1 MNIEA
6 LVRSLATPLPEDI
19 LKRKWAGDLEGAQ
32 AAIRR
37 RLAGELPQG
46 LRDRLMVEQERLHR
60 LPTQYP
66 WNREQAFAKL
76 CELVPDITEAEFDD
90 LELDGKIDFLY
101 QERLHRLPT
110 QYPWNREQA
119 FAKLCELV
127 PDITEAEFDDLE
139 LDGKIDF
146 LYLQGEKRYFV
157 RFHRTLVKTI
167 PALMARSGGRTDGV
181 SPWLDPMI
189 EELRTTGHLGY
200 RITLQGAMHLED
212 SAFVPGVYRAHLPV
226 PAPCAQQREIQIEAP
241 GAELAPEDAPARTA
255 YVERAMDKW
264 EDIPLAYT
272 YVNEIRYAD
281 PLHQPAPDVPLYP
294 NARPVEPADLAE
306 EAPYLRFTPYLRQLA
321 AELAGAE
328 TEPVRKA
335 KRFYDFV
342 TQKVQYSFMRD
353 YFQIDD
359 LGEYCAVNLKGDC
372 GLQALL
378 FILLCRI
385 SGIPARWQ
393 SGLTIDEYFQIDDLG
408 EYCAV
413 NLKGDCGLQALLF
426 ILLCRISGIP
436 ARWQS
441 GLTIDE
447 DYVGSHDWA
456 QFYVP
461 GWGWLFADPSYGGG
475 AWRNGNPVR
484 HAFYFGNLDP
494 MRMVANRCFQGELTP
509 VKQQLRI
516 DPYDN
521 QSGELELADP
531 SARPFTGRDLD
542 TDMSLIRRERL

>member
-1 MNIEA
+1 M
-6 LVRSLATPLPEDI
+6 
-19 LKRKWAGDLEGAQ
+19 
-32 AAIRR
+32 
-37 RLAGELPQG
+37 
-46 LRDRLMVEQERLHR
+46 
-60 LPTQYP
+60 
-66 WNREQAFAKL
+66 
-76 CELVPDITEAEFDD
+76 
-90 LELDGKIDFLY
+90 
-101 QERLHRLPT
+101 
-110 QYPWNREQA
+110 
-119 FAKLCELV
+119 
-127 PDITEAEFDDLE
+127 
-139 LDGKIDF
+139 
-146 LYLQGEKRYFV
+146 
-157 RFHRTLVKTI
+157 
-167 PALMARSGGRTDGV
+167 
-181 SPWLDPMI
+181 
-189 EELRTTGHLGY
+189 
-200 RITLQGAMHLED
+200 
-212 SAFVPGVYRAHLPV
+212 
-226 PAPCAQQREIQIEAP
+226 
-241 GAELAPEDAPARTA
+241 
-255 YVERAMDKW
+255 
-264 EDIPLAYT
+264 
-272 YVNEIRYAD
+272 
-281 PLHQPAPDVPLYP
+281 PLYP

-393 SGLTIDEYFQIDDLG
+393 SGLTIDE
-408 EYCAV
+408 
-413 NLKGDCGLQALLF
+413 
-426 ILLCRISGIP
+426 
-436 ARWQS
+436 
-441 GLTIDE
+441 

-461 GWGWLFADPSYGGG
+461 GWGWLFADPSYGGS